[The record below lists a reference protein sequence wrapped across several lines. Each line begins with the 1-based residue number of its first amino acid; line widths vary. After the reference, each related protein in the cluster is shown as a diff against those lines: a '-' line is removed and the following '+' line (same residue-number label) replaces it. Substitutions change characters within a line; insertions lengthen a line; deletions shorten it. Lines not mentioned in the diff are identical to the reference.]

1 MKNANDDDLKKSY
14 RRLAMKWHSD
24 KNPLT
29 KKAAEAKFK
38 QISEAYD
45 VLSDPQRRH
54 AYDQHG
60 GWKKGTK
67 ITFPEKGGNQEPGV
81 TPADL
86 TFVVDEKPH
95 PVYTRDGID
104 LIVKKKVS
112 LIEALTGVTLSLTTL
127 DGRNLTIPVLDI
139 VKPGQEIVIPNER
152 MPTKEDPLK
161 IGDLR
166 VNLDVLFP
174 SRLTSEQKNGLKRVL
189 GGTLM
194 ELKNI

>member
-1 MKNANDDDLKKSY
+1 MDHWMANTPVPATLLLITSDKDSAMALKKVERTGYNTILASDEGNVAQLLEYAASSVSRNANDDDLKKSY
-14 RRLAMKWHSD
+14 RRLAMKWHPV

-38 QISEAYD
+38 QISVAYD

-60 GWKKGTK
+60 G
-67 ITFPEKGGNQEPGV
+67 
-81 TPADL
+81 
-86 TFVVDEKPH
+86 
-95 PVYTRDGID
+95 
-104 LIVKKKVS
+104 
-112 LIEALTGVTLSLTTL
+112 
-127 DGRNLTIPVLDI
+127 
-139 VKPGQEIVIPNER
+139 
-152 MPTKEDPLK
+152 
-161 IGDLR
+161 DLR
-166 VNLDVLFP
+166 VRLDVLFP

>member
-1 MKNANDDDLKKSY
+1 
-14 RRLAMKWHSD
+14 MKWHPV

-38 QISEAYD
+38 QISVAYD

-60 GWKKGTK
+60 G
-67 ITFPEKGGNQEPGV
+67 
-81 TPADL
+81 
-86 TFVVDEKPH
+86 
-95 PVYTRDGID
+95 
-104 LIVKKKVS
+104 
-112 LIEALTGVTLSLTTL
+112 
-127 DGRNLTIPVLDI
+127 
-139 VKPGQEIVIPNER
+139 
-152 MPTKEDPLK
+152 
-161 IGDLR
+161 DLR
-166 VNLDVLFP
+166 VRLDVLFP

>member
-1 MKNANDDDLKKSY
+1 
-14 RRLAMKWHSD
+14 MKWHPV

-38 QISEAYD
+38 QISQAYD

-60 GWKKGTK
+60 GWKKGRK

-95 PVYTRDGID
+95 PVHTRDGID
-104 LIVKKKVS
+104 LIVKKK
-112 LIEALTGVTLSLTTL
+112 
-127 DGRNLTIPVLDI
+127 
-139 VKPGQEIVIPNER
+139 EIVIPNER

-194 ELKNI
+194 ERKNI